1 MDFPDLESDLSGVCD
16 LINILREPDGC
27 PWDKKQT
34 PNSLTKHLVEECYEL
49 VEAIE
54 NNDLENIE
62 EEIGDVLLNLAYQII
77 FLKEKKQ
84 SGEEIII
91 KKLYSKIHTR
101 HPHVFS
107 DLQLKNSDEVEKNWE
122 NIKKVN
128 NNDNLSAIPKYLPS
142 LNLAEKIQKKYMA
155 MNSNLDIS
163 DAIKNLQ
170 KVLMTDDEFDSDM
183 LGSILFDLTNI
194 ARLKNIDPEKSLRI
208 YIKKYIK
215 DSNEKQA

>member
-1 MDFPDLESDLSGVCD
+1 MDFPDLESNLNGVCD
-16 LINILREPDGC
+16 LINILRGPDGC
-27 PWDKKQT
+27 LWDKKQT
-34 PNSLTKHLVEECYEL
+34 PNSLTKHLIEECYEL

-77 FLKEKKQ
+77 FLKEKKH
-84 SGEEIII
+84 SREEIII
-91 KKLYSKIHTR
+91 EKLYSKIHVR

-107 DLQLKNSDEVEKNWE
+107 DLQLKNSEEVEKNWE
-122 NIKKVN
+122 NIKKVS

-142 LNLAEKIQKKYMA
+142 LNLAEKIQKKYMEI
-155 MNSNLDIS
+155 NSDFDTF

-170 KVLMTDDEFDSDM
+170 KLLMNDDEIDSDM
-183 LGSILFDLTNI
+183 FGKILFDLTNI

-215 DSNEKQA
+215 DLNEK

>member
-1 MDFPDLESDLSGVCD
+1 MDFPDLESNLNGVCD
-16 LINILREPDGC
+16 LINILRGPDGC
-27 PWDKKQT
+27 LWDKKQT

-77 FLKEKKQ
+77 FLKEKKH
-84 SGEEIII
+84 SREEIII
-91 KKLYSKIHTR
+91 EKLYSKIHVR

-107 DLQLKNSDEVEKNWE
+107 DLQLKNSEEVEKNWE
-122 NIKKVN
+122 NIKKVS

-142 LNLAEKIQKKYMA
+142 LNLAEKIQKKYMEI
-155 MNSNLDIS
+155 NSDFDTS

-170 KVLMTDDEFDSDM
+170 KLLMNDDEIDSDM
-183 LGSILFDLTNI
+183 FGKILFDLTNI
-194 ARLKNIDPEKSLRI
+194 ARLKNIDPEKSLRN

-215 DSNEKQA
+215 DLNEK

>member
-1 MDFPDLESDLSGVCD
+1 MDFPDLESNLNGVCD
-16 LINILREPDGC
+16 LINILRGPDGC
-27 PWDKKQT
+27 LWDKKQT
-34 PNSLTKHLVEECYEL
+34 PNSLTKHLIEECYEL

-77 FLKEKKQ
+77 FLKEKKH
-84 SGEEIII
+84 SREEIII
-91 KKLYSKIHTR
+91 EKLYSKIHVR

-107 DLQLKNSDEVEKNWE
+107 DLQLKNSEEVEKNWE
-122 NIKKVN
+122 NIKKVS
-128 NNDNLSAIPKYLPS
+128 NNDNLFAIPKYLPA
-142 LNLAEKIQKKYMA
+142 LNLAEKIQKKHMEIH
-155 MNSNLDIS
+155 SDFDTS

-170 KVLMTDDEFDSDM
+170 KILMNDDGIDSDM
-183 LGSILFDLTNI
+183 IGEILFDLTNI

-215 DSNEKQA
+215 DLNEK

>member
-1 MDFPDLESDLSGVCD
+1 MDFPDLESNLNGVCN
-16 LINILREPDGC
+16 LINILRGPDGC
-27 PWDKKQT
+27 LWDKKQT
-34 PNSLTKHLVEECYEL
+34 PNSLTKHLIEECYEL

-77 FLKEKKQ
+77 FLKEKKH
-84 SGEEIII
+84 SREEIII
-91 KKLYSKIHTR
+91 EKLYSKIHVR

-107 DLQLKNSDEVEKNWE
+107 DLQLKNSEEVEKNWE
-122 NIKKVN
+122 NIKKVS
-128 NNDNLSAIPKYLPS
+128 NNDNLFAIPKYLPA
-142 LNLAEKIQKKYMA
+142 LNLAEKIQKKHMEIH
-155 MNSNLDIS
+155 SDFDTS

-170 KVLMTDDEFDSDM
+170 KILMNDDEIDSDM
-183 LGSILFDLTNI
+183 IGEILFDLTNI

-215 DSNEKQA
+215 DLNEK

>member
-1 MDFPDLESDLSGVCD
+1 MDFPDLESNLNGVCD
-16 LINILREPDGC
+16 LINILRGPDGC
-27 PWDKKQT
+27 LWDKKQT

-77 FLKEKKQ
+77 FLKEKKH
-84 SGEEIII
+84 SREEIII
-91 KKLYSKIHTR
+91 EKLYSKIHVR

-107 DLQLKNSDEVEKNWE
+107 DLQLKNSEEVEKNWE
-122 NIKKVN
+122 NIKKVS

-142 LNLAEKIQKKYMA
+142 LNLAEKIQKKYMEI
-155 MNSNLDIS
+155 NSDFDTF

-170 KVLMTDDEFDSDM
+170 KLLMNDDEIDSDM
-183 LGSILFDLTNI
+183 FGKILFDLTNI

-215 DSNEKQA
+215 DLNEK

>member
-1 MDFPDLESDLSGVCD
+1 MDFPDLESNLNGVCD
-16 LINILREPDGC
+16 LINILRGPDGC
-27 PWDKKQT
+27 LWDKKQT

-77 FLKEKKQ
+77 FLKEKKH
-84 SGEEIII
+84 SREEIII
-91 KKLYSKIHTR
+91 EKLYSKIHVR

-107 DLQLKNSDEVEKNWE
+107 DLQLKNSEEVEKNWE
-122 NIKKVN
+122 NIKKVS

-142 LNLAEKIQKKYMA
+142 LNLAEKIQKKYMEI
-155 MNSNLDIS
+155 NSDFDTS

-170 KVLMTDDEFDSDM
+170 KLLMNDDEIDSDIF
-183 LGSILFDLTNI
+183 GKILFDLTNI

-215 DSNEKQA
+215 DLNEK

>member
-1 MDFPDLESDLSGVCD
+1 MDFPDLESNLNGVCD
-16 LINILREPDGC
+16 LINILRGPDGC
-27 PWDKKQT
+27 LWDKKQT
-34 PNSLTKHLVEECYEL
+34 PNSLTKHLIEECYEL

-77 FLKEKKQ
+77 FLKEKKH
-84 SGEEIII
+84 SREEIII
-91 KKLYSKIHTR
+91 EKLYSKIHVR

-107 DLQLKNSDEVEKNWE
+107 DLQLKNSEEVEKNWE
-122 NIKKVN
+122 NIKKVS
-128 NNDNLSAIPKYLPS
+128 NNDNLFAIPKYLPA
-142 LNLAEKIQKKYMA
+142 LNLAEKIQKKHMEIH
-155 MNSNLDIS
+155 SDFDTS

-170 KVLMTDDEFDSDM
+170 KILMNDDEIDSDM
-183 LGSILFDLTNI
+183 LGEILFDLTNI

-215 DSNEKQA
+215 DLNEK

>member
-1 MDFPDLESDLSGVCD
+1 MDFPDLESNLNGVCD
-16 LINILREPDGC
+16 LINILRGPDGC
-27 PWDKKQT
+27 LWDKKQT
-34 PNSLTKHLVEECYEL
+34 PNSLTKHLIEECYEL

-77 FLKEKKQ
+77 FLKEKKH
-84 SGEEIII
+84 SREEIII
-91 KKLYSKIHTR
+91 EKLYSKIHVR

-107 DLQLKNSDEVEKNWE
+107 DLQLKNSEEVEKNWE
-122 NIKKVN
+122 NIKKVS
-128 NNDNLSAIPKYLPS
+128 NNDNLFAIPKYLPA
-142 LNLAEKIQKKYMA
+142 LNLAEKIQKKHMEIH
-155 MNSNLDIS
+155 SDFDTS

-170 KVLMTDDEFDSDM
+170 KILMNDDEIDSDM
-183 LGSILFDLTNI
+183 IGEILFDLTNI

-215 DSNEKQA
+215 DLNEK

>member
-1 MDFPDLESDLSGVCD
+1 MDFPDLESNLNGVCD
-16 LINILREPDGC
+16 LINILRGPDGC
-27 PWDKKQT
+27 LWDKKQT

-77 FLKEKKQ
+77 FLKEKKH
-84 SGEEIII
+84 SREEIII
-91 KKLYSKIHTR
+91 EKLYSKIHVR

-107 DLQLKNSDEVEKNWE
+107 DLQLKNSEEVEKNWE
-122 NIKKVN
+122 NIKKAS

-142 LNLAEKIQKKYMA
+142 LNLAEKIQKKYMEI
-155 MNSNLDIS
+155 NSDFDTS

-170 KVLMTDDEFDSDM
+170 KLLMNDDEIDSDM
-183 LGSILFDLTNI
+183 FGKILFDLTNI

-215 DSNEKQA
+215 DLNEK

>member
-1 MDFPDLESDLSGVCD
+1 MDFPDLESNLNGVCD
-16 LINILREPDGC
+16 LINILRGPDGC
-27 PWDKKQT
+27 LWDKKQT

-77 FLKEKKQ
+77 FLKEKKH
-84 SGEEIII
+84 SREEIII
-91 KKLYSKIHTR
+91 EKLYSKIHVR

-107 DLQLKNSDEVEKNWE
+107 DLQLKNSEEVEKNWE
-122 NIKKVN
+122 NIKKVS
-128 NNDNLSAIPKYLPS
+128 NNDNLFAIPKYLPA
-142 LNLAEKIQKKYMA
+142 LNLAEKIQKKHMEIH
-155 MNSNLDIS
+155 SDFDTS

-170 KVLMTDDEFDSDM
+170 KILMNDDEIDSDM
-183 LGSILFDLTNI
+183 IGEILFDLTNI

-215 DSNEKQA
+215 DLNEK

>member
-1 MDFPDLESDLSGVCD
+1 MDFPDLESNLNGVCD
-16 LINILREPDGC
+16 LINILRGPDGC

-77 FLKEKKQ
+77 FLKEKKH
-84 SGEEIII
+84 SREENIIE
-91 KKLYSKIHTR
+91 KLYSKIHVR
-101 HPHVFS
+101 HPHVFA
-107 DLQLKNSDEVEKNWE
+107 DLQLKNSEEVEKNWE
-122 NIKKVN
+122 NIKKVS
-128 NNDNLSAIPKYLPS
+128 NNDNLFAIPKYLPS
-142 LNLAEKIQKKYMA
+142 LNLAEKIQKKHIEI
-155 MNSNLDIS
+155 NSDFDTS

-170 KVLMTDDEFDSDM
+170 KILMNDDEIDSDM
-183 LGSILFDLTNI
+183 FGKILFDLTNI

-215 DSNEKQA
+215 DLNEK

>member
-1 MDFPDLESDLSGVCD
+1 MDFPDLESNLNGVCD
-16 LINILREPDGC
+16 LINILRGPDGC
-27 PWDKKQT
+27 LWDKKQT
-34 PNSLTKHLVEECYEL
+34 PNSLTKHLIEECYEL

-77 FLKEKKQ
+77 FLKEKKH
-84 SGEEIII
+84 SREEIII
-91 KKLYSKIHTR
+91 EKLYSKIHVR

-107 DLQLKNSDEVEKNWE
+107 DLQLKNSEEVEKNWE
-122 NIKKVN
+122 NIKKAS

-142 LNLAEKIQKKYMA
+142 LNLAEKIQKKYMEI
-155 MNSNLDIS
+155 NSDFDTF

-170 KVLMTDDEFDSDM
+170 KLLMNDDEIDSDII
-183 LGSILFDLTNI
+183 GKILFDLTNI

-215 DSNEKQA
+215 DLNEK

>member
-1 MDFPDLESDLSGVCD
+1 MDFPDLESNLNGVCD
-16 LINILREPDGC
+16 LINILRGPDGC
-27 PWDKKQT
+27 LWDKKQT
-34 PNSLTKHLVEECYEL
+34 PNSLTKHLIEECYEL

-77 FLKEKKQ
+77 FLKEKKH
-84 SGEEIII
+84 SREEIII
-91 KKLYSKIHTR
+91 EKLYSKIHVR

-107 DLQLKNSDEVEKNWE
+107 DLQLKNSEEVEKNWE
-122 NIKKVN
+122 NIKKVS

-142 LNLAEKIQKKYMA
+142 LNLAEKIQKKYMEI
-155 MNSNLDIS
+155 NSDFDTF

-170 KVLMTDDEFDSDM
+170 KLLMNDDEIDSDIF
-183 LGSILFDLTNI
+183 GKILFDLTNI

-215 DSNEKQA
+215 DLNEK

>member
-1 MDFPDLESDLSGVCD
+1 MDFPDLESNLNGVCD
-16 LINILREPDGC
+16 LINILRGPDGC
-27 PWDKKQT
+27 LWDKKQT
-34 PNSLTKHLVEECYEL
+34 PNSLTKHLIEECYEL

-77 FLKEKKQ
+77 FLKEKKH
-84 SGEEIII
+84 SREEIII
-91 KKLYSKIHTR
+91 EKLYSKIHVR

-107 DLQLKNSDEVEKNWE
+107 DLQLKNSEEVEKNWE
-122 NIKKVN
+122 NIKKVS

-142 LNLAEKIQKKYMA
+142 LNLAEKIQKKYMEI
-155 MNSNLDIS
+155 NSDFDTS

-170 KVLMTDDEFDSDM
+170 KLLMNDDEIDSDM
-183 LGSILFDLTNI
+183 FGKILFDLTNI

-215 DSNEKQA
+215 DLNEK

>member
-1 MDFPDLESDLSGVCD
+1 MDFPDLESNLNGVCD
-16 LINILREPDGC
+16 LINILRGPDGC
-27 PWDKKQT
+27 LWDKKQT
-34 PNSLTKHLVEECYEL
+34 PNSLTKHLIEECYEL

-77 FLKEKKQ
+77 FLKEKKH
-84 SGEEIII
+84 SREEIII
-91 KKLYSKIHTR
+91 EKLYSKIHVR

-107 DLQLKNSDEVEKNWE
+107 DLQLKNSEEVEKNWE
-122 NIKKVN
+122 NIKKAS

-142 LNLAEKIQKKYMA
+142 LNLAEKIQKKYMEI
-155 MNSNLDIS
+155 NSDFDTF

-170 KVLMTDDEFDSDM
+170 KLLMNDDEIDSDIF
-183 LGSILFDLTNI
+183 GKILFDLTNI

-215 DSNEKQA
+215 DLNEK

>member
-1 MDFPDLESDLSGVCD
+1 MDFPDLESNLNGVCD
-16 LINILREPDGC
+16 LINILRGPGGC
-27 PWDKKQT
+27 LWDKKQT
-34 PNSLTKHLVEECYEL
+34 PNSLTKHLIEECYEL

-77 FLKEKKQ
+77 FLKEKKH
-84 SGEEIII
+84 SREEIII
-91 KKLYSKIHTR
+91 EKLYSKIHVR

-107 DLQLKNSDEVEKNWE
+107 DLQLKNSEEVEKNWE
-122 NIKKVN
+122 NIKKAS

-142 LNLAEKIQKKYMA
+142 LNLAEKIQKKYMEI
-155 MNSNLDIS
+155 NSDFDTS

-170 KVLMTDDEFDSDM
+170 KLLMNDDEIDSDM
-183 LGSILFDLTNI
+183 FGKILFDLTNI

-215 DSNEKQA
+215 DLNEK

>member
-1 MDFPDLESDLSGVCD
+1 MDFPDLESNLNGVCD
-16 LINILREPDGC
+16 LINILRGPDGC
-27 PWDKKQT
+27 LWDKKQT

-77 FLKEKKQ
+77 FLKEKKH
-84 SGEEIII
+84 SREEIII
-91 KKLYSKIHTR
+91 EKLYSKIHVR

-107 DLQLKNSDEVEKNWE
+107 DLQLKNSEEVEKNWE
-122 NIKKVN
+122 NIKKAS

-142 LNLAEKIQKKYMA
+142 LNLAEKIQKKYMEI
-155 MNSNLDIS
+155 NSDFDTF

-170 KVLMTDDEFDSDM
+170 KLLMNDDEIDSDIF
-183 LGSILFDLTNI
+183 GKILFDLTNI

-215 DSNEKQA
+215 DLNEK

>member
-1 MDFPDLESDLSGVCD
+1 MDFPDLESNLNGVCD
-16 LINILREPDGC
+16 LINILRGPDGC
-27 PWDKKQT
+27 LWDKKQT
-34 PNSLTKHLVEECYEL
+34 PNSLTKHLIEECYEL

-77 FLKEKKQ
+77 FLKEKKH
-84 SGEEIII
+84 SREEIII
-91 KKLYSKIHTR
+91 EKLYSKIHVR

-107 DLQLKNSDEVEKNWE
+107 DLQLKNSEEVEKNWE
-122 NIKKVN
+122 NIKKAS

-142 LNLAEKIQKKYMA
+142 LNLAEKIQKKYMEI
-155 MNSNLDIS
+155 NSDFDTF

-170 KVLMTDDEFDSDM
+170 KLLMNDDEIDSDM
-183 LGSILFDLTNI
+183 FGKILFDLTNI

-215 DSNEKQA
+215 DLNEK

>member
-1 MDFPDLESDLSGVCD
+1 MDFPDLESNLNGVCD
-16 LINILREPDGC
+16 LINILRGPDGC
-27 PWDKKQT
+27 LWDKKQT
-34 PNSLTKHLVEECYEL
+34 PNSLTKHLIEECYEL

-77 FLKEKKQ
+77 FLKEKKH
-84 SGEEIII
+84 SREEIII
-91 KKLYSKIHTR
+91 EKLYSKIHVR

-107 DLQLKNSDEVEKNWE
+107 DLQLKNSEEVEKNWE
-122 NIKKVN
+122 NIKKVS

-142 LNLAEKIQKKYMA
+142 LNLAEKIQKKYMEI
-155 MNSNLDIS
+155 NSDFDTS

-170 KVLMTDDEFDSDM
+170 KLLMNDDEIDSDIF
-183 LGSILFDLTNI
+183 GKILFDLTNI

-215 DSNEKQA
+215 DLNEK